1 MRVTLSFAF
10 PFELRKYIYDGRGMN
25 VNEWGNKNCVC
36 VCVRERERERER
48 DGLETFSNGYA
59 VFLQKAHLSWV
70 PLNMEESLLGAFV
83 CMIVKTCIKLQQTN

>member
-1 MRVTLSFAF
+1 M
-10 PFELRKYIYDGRGMN
+10 
-25 VNEWGNKNCVC
+25 
-36 VCVRERERERER
+36 
-48 DGLETFSNGYA
+48 DGLENFSNGYA